1 MGLRRR
7 NGLGLPTPT
16 ALLSLALDF
25 LNAGSF
31 VMFEEGTAILGLL
44 PCDDTIS
51 QMGVGAGTA
60 ETFDAEG
67 FQDTE
72 AESWMPEAWTLKE

>member
-1 MGLRRR
+1 
-7 NGLGLPTPT
+7 
-16 ALLSLALDF
+16 
-25 LNAGSF
+25 
-31 VMFEEGTAILGLL
+31 MFEEGTAILGLL